1 MEAKYNSS
9 KLVEMIDQ
17 LKKDHFIIS
26 NVKTK
31 SLNGNIPTHNF
42 RNLKLDFDCI
52 IISIKKYNFF
62 DRDIRKFYDWGLIQR
77 VIEMKNE
84 IADIKNENVRIK
96 NEIVDA
102 KNEIADIKYKIS
114 ALKSGFQELKKKL
127 ELINRSMSIKRNNL
141 RKIKKKE
148 TKEFT
153 KQKRKR
159 DKIDNN
165 DLSDS

>member
-17 LKKDHFIIS
+17 LKKNHFIIS

-31 SLNGNIPTHNF
+31 SLNGNIHTHNF

-84 IADIKNENVRIK
+84 ITDIKNE
-96 NEIVDA
+96 
-102 KNEIADIKYKIS
+102 
-114 ALKSGFQELKKKL
+114 
-127 ELINRSMSIKRNNL
+127 M
-141 RKIKKKE
+141 
-148 TKEFT
+148 
-153 KQKRKR
+153 
-159 DKIDNN
+159 
-165 DLSDS
+165 